1 MKREGSFFMKKFFSF
16 FILYILVNLAAK
28 AQQEP
33 LFSNYMLLRTTTNPG
48 YVGATKTMNAV
59 FCNRTMFA
67 GFGDGKPVT
76 QVFGVDAPFDLF
88 GARSGFGALIVSDEI
103 GFFDYTKVDL
113 TYAYHHKFQ
122 TSILGGGFTVGINSL
137 SLIDETEWYS
147 PSDGDYFVSA
157 ESDES
162 VPQQLGGDLVLS
174 IGLGLYYE
182 TPKYYL
188 GFSATNLNRG
198 SIFDPQDEIETE
210 YMYYASHFY
219 LTGTY
224 NIELPDPLFDVQ
236 PSFVLRTD
244 LTAFM
249 LDLNGT
255 IFYKDRYWTGFGVR
269 VSPANIAAV
278 TLLGGLEL
286 INGLNIGYAMD
297 INTSMMFFYG
307 ATSHE
312 VIVTYSFN
320 IDTKRDQKYKSVR
333 YL

>member
-1 MKREGSFFMKKFFSF
+1 M
-16 FILYILVNLAAK
+16 VNLAAK

-48 YVGATKTMNAV
+48 YVGATKTINAT

-76 QVFGVDAPFDLF
+76 SVFGVDAPFDLF
-88 GARSGFGALIVSDEI
+88 GARSGFGALIVSDQI
-103 GFFDYTKVDL
+103 GFFDNTKVDL
-113 TYAYHHKFQ
+113 TYTYHHKFQ
-122 TSILGGGFTVGINSL
+122 TSTLGGGLTVGFNNFSIEA
-137 SLIDETEWYS
+137 DWYS
-147 PSDGDYFVSA
+147 PSDGEYFVPA
-157 ESDES
+157 ESDEL
-162 VPQQLGGDLVLS
+162 VPQQIPSNIILG
-174 IGLGLYYE
+174 IGFGIYYE

-198 SIFDPQDEIETE
+198 SIFGTKNEIETE
-210 YMYYASHFY
+210 YMFYASHFY

-224 NIELPDPLFDVQ
+224 NIELPDPLFDLQ

-244 LTAFM
+244 LAAFM

-269 VSPANIAAV
+269 VSPANIASV
-278 TLLGGLEL
+278 TLMGGLEL
-286 INGLNIGYAMD
+286 INGLNLGYAMD
-297 INTSMMFFYG
+297 VNTSMMFFNA

>member
-16 FILYILVNLAAK
+16 FILYILVNLAAN

-33 LFSNYMLLRTTTNPG
+33 LFSQYMFLRTTTNPG
-48 YVGATKTMNAV
+48 YVGAKKTINAT

-67 GFGDGKPVT
+67 GFGDGRPVT
-76 QVFGVDAPFDLF
+76 SVFGVEAPFDLF
-88 GARSGFGALIVSDEI
+88 GIRSGFGMNIVSDQI
-103 GFFDYTKVDL
+103 GFFENVKVDL
-113 TYAYHHKFQ
+113 TYTYHHKFQ
-122 TSILGGGFTVGINSL
+122 TGTLGGGLTVGFTDWSIQP
-137 SLIDETEWYS
+137 EWFS
-147 PSDGDYFVSA
+147 PSDGEIFVSA
-157 ESDES
+157 ESDQF
-162 VPQQLGGDLVLS
+162 VPVQFSTIVTGVGF
-174 IGLGLYYE
+174 GAYYE

-198 SIFDPQDEIETE
+198 GIFDPEDEIETE
-210 YMYYASHFY
+210 YMFYSSHFY

-224 NIELPDPLFDVQ
+224 NIEMPDPLFDVQ

-244 LTAFM
+244 LAAFM

-255 IFYKDRYWTGFGVR
+255 VLYKDRYWAGFGLR
-269 VSPANIAAV
+269 VSPANLAAV
-278 TLLGGLEL
+278 TFLGGLEL

-297 INTSMMFFYG
+297 VNTSSLFSNG